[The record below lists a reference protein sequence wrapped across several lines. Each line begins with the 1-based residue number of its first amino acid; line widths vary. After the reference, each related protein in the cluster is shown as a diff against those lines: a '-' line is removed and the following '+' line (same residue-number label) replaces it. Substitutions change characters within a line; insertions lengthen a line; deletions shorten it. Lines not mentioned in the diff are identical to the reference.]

1 MKVGNQYSEAFRQYE
16 LEHGI
21 DIFKEYKKPN
31 ITEEKKKELEDWVFN
46 LLRSRNEVPK
56 VVWNDNLINK
66 SLVTLSE
73 TDSYSVYKNGE
84 FGLSSMGIDVLYH
97 FFPEIDD
104 VEKQGMKSIN
114 QFFYMDNKLRRVVRK
129 ALSYADSE
137 LGIYRMF
144 LLCGAGY
151 CVNFRPAVAKAF
163 YEVYG
168 IREGCKVFDS
178 SSGYG
183 ARLLGAHFAK
193 NVTEYL
199 GIDPNTADSCKR
211 EIDFLSKSYD
221 TGTKEQVLKMGSEDF
236 TIKNFPQYEN
246 YFNLSFTSPPYFDTE
261 RYSEDETQSYKKF
274 PTYAGWVKGFY
285 QETINNTCDAL
296 REDGV
301 FGINIFEKVPKIKE
315 LTKLFLA
322 NNGFYLYK
330 IDKYLLRSLPGLI
343 TDEDGNRVKRSHEI
357 GLNYEPIWVAKHY
370 NQLYKDGLID
380 KERLNKF
387 KERNIRGN
395 KK

>member
-21 DIFKEYKKPN
+21 DIFKEYKKPD

-66 SLVTLSE
+66 SLVT
-73 TDSYSVYKNGE
+73 
-84 FGLSSMGIDVLYH
+84 YH

-114 QFFYMDNKLRRVVRK
+114 QFFHMDNKLRRVIRK

-168 IREGCKVFDS
+168 IRDSCKVFDS
-178 SSGYG
+178 SAGYG
-183 ARLLGAHFAK
+183 ARLLGAHVVD
-193 NVTEYL
+193 NVSEYL
-199 GIDPNTADSCKR
+199 GIDPNTADSCNKLIKVLD
-211 EIDFLSKSYD
+211 ENFD
-221 TGTKEQVLKMGSEDF
+221 TNTKKKVLKMGSEDF
-236 TIKNFPQYEN
+236 TVSNFPEYKE
-246 YFNLSFTSPPYFDTE
+246 YFDLYFTSPPYFDTE

-274 PTYAGWVKGFY
+274 PTYEKWVKGFY
-285 QETINNTCDAL
+285 RSTIYNACDVL
-296 REDGV
+296 KKDGI
-301 FGINIFEKVPKIKE
+301 FILNIFEKVPNIRE
-315 LTKLFLA
+315 ITKLFLA
-322 NNGFYLYK
+322 DKGWYIYK
-330 IDKYLLRSLPGLI
+330 IDKYLMRTLPGSI
-343 TDEDGNRVKRSHEI
+343 HKFDENGNPIVRDMTLGK
-357 GLNYEPIWVAKHY
+357 NFEPIYYAKHY
-370 NQLYKDGLID
+370 NQLYKDGLISKD
-380 KERLNKF
+380 LKNKYS
-387 KERNIRGN
+387 KRVIV
-395 KK
+395 